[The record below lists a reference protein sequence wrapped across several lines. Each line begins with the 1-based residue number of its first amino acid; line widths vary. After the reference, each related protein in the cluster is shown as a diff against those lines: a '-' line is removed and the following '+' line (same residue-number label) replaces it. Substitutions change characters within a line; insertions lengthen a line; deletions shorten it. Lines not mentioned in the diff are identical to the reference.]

1 MATLGK
7 TLRATR
13 ERRGWTREA
22 LAYHSGM
29 SAAAI
34 AQIEAGRRKDIRLS
48 SLSALAEALA
58 VTVDHLIGART
69 GSVPSLEHRALI
81 YGSEEEFLAG
91 ALPFVR
97 EGVERDECPLVV
109 TSAAHI
115 THLRRDLADRSDGV
129 EFVDSASWY
138 STPRAALEGYRGAIN
153 RRRSDGF
160 VWVRILG
167 EPVWAGSSEDDIRRW
182 IRYESMLN
190 LALAAEPVTLMC
202 PYDTRAV
209 PDHIIHSAYETHP
222 TIVHRDDRVASTVY
236 RNPEDLLVEI
246 DD

>member
-48 SLSALAEALA
+48 SLSALAEALG

-69 GSVPSLEHRALI
+69 GSVSSLEHVALL
-81 YGSEEEFLAG
+81 YGSEEEFLAR
-91 ALPFVR
+91 ATPFVR
-97 EGVERDECPLVV
+97 EGVENEECPLVV
-109 TSAAHI
+109 TTTDRIAR
-115 THLRRDLADRSDGV
+115 LRQALADHSDGV

-138 STPRAALEGYRGAIN
+138 STPGSALNGYRDAIH

-160 VWVRILG
+160 VWMRILG
-167 EPVWAGSSEDDIRRW
+167 EPVWAGTSEEDIRRW
-182 IRYESMLN
+182 IRYEAMLN

-202 PYDTRAV
+202 PYDTRTV
-209 PDHIIHSAYETHP
+209 PEHVIHAAHQTHP
-222 TIVHRDDRVASTVY
+222 TVAQPSGPVASAAY
-236 RNPEDLLVEI
+236 RDPEDLLVEI